1 MINNN
6 DNYCKRKLLAEFDK
20 SSGLSKSIINREQ
33 IKCQNFNLDFDT
45 FSQIENNNNLSLFT
59 PPNLKK
65 NEIYE
70 EKIKAEYKNN
80 SANTNYFL
88 QIMASDINVIALRQ
102 DVINFIVNV
111 LIEADIVMYA
121 IVLIVIIKS
130 QIIQIIYPVINV
142 QKKAKKKI

>member
-6 DNYCKRKLLAEFDK
+6 DNYCKRKFLAEFDK

-45 FSQIENNNNLSLFT
+45 FSLIENNNNLSLST
-59 PPNLKK
+59 PPNLKN

-80 SANTNYFL
+80 
-88 QIMASDINVIALRQ
+88 I
-102 DVINFIVNV
+102 
-111 LIEADIVMYA
+111 
-121 IVLIVIIKS
+121 
-130 QIIQIIYPVINV
+130 IIYI
-142 QKKAKKKI
+142 